1 MWITGLLSAL
11 CFSFMSVTVAHFG
24 KDFSA
29 SEFLLGRSLVG
40 MILLAPFL
48 FKRNASLTLSPL
60 LIIRGIVGTAAIMIF
75 LYMIQKI
82 GAGTAA
88 TLHYTSPIFVTLL
101 GIFFMREKLTI
112 QRLVAL
118 TLVILGVCLPSFH
131 NIDSISFHLI
141 LLGCCGAFLS
151 GISFFLLKLM
161 TPQISEIAIYWF
173 FCLIQFLLQVPL
185 SFYSDSSALQIRYTH
200 LLHTNVIPCLAVG
213 GFACLA
219 QVLMNNSFKHL
230 NATTASLLNLLSI
243 PFTVLIE
250 RLAFNKG
257 YSSLQ
262 YLMIALIF
270 AGVLILRLKL
280 PTRSLFNQRPGH
292 RS

>member
-1 MWITGLLSAL
+1 
-11 CFSFMSVTVAHFG
+11 MSVTVSHFG
-24 KDFSA
+24 KDFTA

-40 MILLAPFL
+40 IILLAPLL
-48 FKRNASLTLSPL
+48 FKRNANLTLSPL

-75 LYMIQKI
+75 LYMIQEI

-101 GIFFMREKLTI
+101 GIFFMREKLTV
-112 QRLVAL
+112 QRLLAL
-118 TLVILGVCLPSFH
+118 ILVITGVCLPSFH
-131 NIDSISFHLI
+131 NIDSISSNLI
-141 LLGCCGAFLS
+141 MLGCCGAFLS
-151 GISFFLLKLM
+151 SISFFLLKLM
-161 TPQISEIAIYWF
+161 TPQISEIAIYWY

-200 LLHTNVIPCLAVG
+200 LLHTNVTPCIAVG

-250 RLAFNKG
+250 RVIFNKD

-270 AGVLILRLKL
+270 GGVLILRLKL
-280 PTRSLFNQRPGH
+280 TARALDSRNDQRKSISIC
-292 RS
+292 R